1 MSSSD
6 NVSLFYSLLTDS
18 WTFYLTFCG
27 ILISVITL
35 LYSFILGKKAELK
48 VYAEQAKLGNNDPML
63 KKKQRAAVAYIGKLA
78 SINEWCILLLGI
90 SFISCVTS
98 WGCIRFMPTDIYFI
112 ILLIIGVITLLI
124 IPSTIVL
131 IIKLYLQYRDDIK
144 L

>member
-6 NVSLFYSLLTDS
+6 NVALFYSLLTDS
-18 WTFYLTFCG
+18 WTFYLTFSG

-78 SINEWCILLLGI
+78 SINGWCVLLLGI

-124 IPSTIVL
+124 ISSTIVL